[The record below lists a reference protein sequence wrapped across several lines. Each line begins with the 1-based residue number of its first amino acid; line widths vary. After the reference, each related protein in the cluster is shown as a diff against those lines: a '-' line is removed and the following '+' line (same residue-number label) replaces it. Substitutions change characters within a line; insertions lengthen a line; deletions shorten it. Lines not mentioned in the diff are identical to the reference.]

1 MKHTKYDMNRC
12 IELLLLPA
20 SNSIDLF
27 LKKARVSIIHVKSIF
42 FLSMVP
48 EVAVIMLLVVYAGEK
63 NPYQVQN
70 NLLSVGVL

>member
-1 MKHTKYDMNRC
+1 MSK
-12 IELLLLPA
+12 A
-20 SNSIDLF
+20 S
-27 LKKARVSIIHVKSIF
+27 F

>member
-1 MKHTKYDMNRC
+1 MHW
-12 IELLLLPA
+12 IA
-20 SNSIDLF
+20 SLTSLKQYRFIFLF